1 MRQVIMT
8 EPGKVDHRDVE
19 APSAGKG
26 EVLLRIQRIGVC
38 GSDVHVYHGTH
49 PFTGYPVVQGH
60 EFSATVEAVGEGV
73 EGIEVGAK
81 ATATPQLTCG
91 ACPAC
96 RRGDYH
102 ICREL
107 KVMGFQAPGV
117 AQELFAMPAWNVLT
131 LPEEFTFEQGALVE
145 PVAVAAHAVCRAGDV
160 SGRRA
165 VVFGAGPIGNL
176 VAQVARARGAEVL
189 ISEVSDRRLTVAREC
204 GLERVHDARTGP
216 LGDAVE
222 TAFGGEG
229 FSLAFE
235 CAGVEA
241 TINSALES
249 IEKGGTIVQVA
260 LFGQRPTAHLALLA
274 EHEKSLI
281 GSMMYKK
288 DDYRDAIDLIAS
300 GEIATEP
307 LISRHVAMGEYLNAY
322 EIIEREG
329 DEVMKVMWDVE

>member
-19 APSAGKG
+19 PPSPGPG
-26 EVLLRIQRIGVC
+26 EVLLGIRRIGVC
-38 GSDVHVYHGTH
+38 GSDVHVFHGTH

-107 KVMGFQAPGV
+107 RVMGFQAPGV
-117 AQELFAMPAWNVLT
+117 AQELFVMPAWNVLT

-145 PVAVAAHAVCRAGDV
+145 PVAVAAHAVSRAGDV
-160 SGRRA
+160 SGCPT

-176 VAQVARARGAEVL
+176 VAQVAGARGAEVL
-189 ISEVSDRRLTVAREC
+189 ISEVSDRRLAVAREC
-204 GLERVHDARTGP
+204 GLARVHDARSGP
-216 LGDAVE
+216 LSEAAE
-222 TAFGGEG
+222 AAFGEDG
-229 FSLAFE
+229 FTRAFE

-241 TINSALES
+241 TINAALES

-260 LFGQRPTAHLALLA
+260 LYGQRPTAHLALLA

-281 GSMMYKK
+281 GSMMYRK
-288 DDYRDAIDLIAS
+288 DDYLDAIEMIAS
-300 GEIATEP
+300 GKIVAGP
-307 LISRHVAMGEYLNAY
+307 LISRHVPMGEYLSAY

-329 DEVMKVMWDVE
+329 DEVMKVMWDIA